1 MTLRVG
7 KLVYGLLKLLPCLL
21 AVLLASSCSSDQYS
35 DELKGG
41 ETLVTLTV
49 ATGNG
54 RTIPSRATSDGTS
67 SVATGVASSTDKDNY
82 IKDLLV
88 YIFDKNGNVIGTDQG
103 NFTVTDAS
111 TITVKVKTRP
121 AEGCTVYAIA
131 NAATLTGNAF
141 PFAGVSTLDEFKSQ
155 VMSFSTVADENGI
168 VEQEKST
175 CLLMVGCLTGFNT
188 TATANTN
195 ITLQRLAS
203 KITFNITAEANA
215 INGILYPVVIDS
227 YQLCNV
233 PNATFYT
240 HDDMANPKLPDANI
254 YQNFKERTTPVN
266 SWDPTN
272 PTVSYEQ
279 YVYANPTKDKTNAT
293 YLLIKAH
300 AQASSTNTAKIW
312 ESVFKVYLKEVKQG
326 GTLMTTQ
333 YRILPNYHYT
343 VKITIK
349 GSASAAGGVI
359 TSYSAYPFFSSGNPN
374 KNLDDWIDGQEKIDF
389 DYEEN

>member
-54 RTIPSRATSDGTS
+54 RTIPSRATSDGTG
-67 SVATGVASSTDKDNY
+67 SVTTGVASSTDKDNY

-103 NFTVTDAS
+103 NYTVTDAS

-131 NAATLTGNAF
+131 NAATLTEKAF

-155 VMSFSTVADENGI
+155 VMSFSTDVDGNGLVA
-168 VEQEKST
+168 QEKST

-203 KITFNITAEANA
+203 KITFKITAEANV
-215 INGILYPVVIDS
+215 INDISYPVVIDS
-227 YQLCNV
+227 YRLCNV

-240 HDDMANPKLPDANI
+240 HDDMDNPTLPTDIKYLNFSE
-254 YQNFKERTTPVN
+254 QNKTPVK
-266 SWDPTN
+266 SWKN
-272 PTVSYEQ
+272 PTVSYVQ
-279 YVYANPTKDKTNAT
+279 YVYANPATDETHAT
-293 YLLIKAH
+293 YLLINAH
-300 AQASSTNTAKIW
+300 AQASSSNTAKIW

-326 GTLMTTQ
+326 EALMTKYQ
-333 YRILPNYHYT
+333 ILPNYHYT
-343 VKITIK
+343 VNITIK
-349 GSASAAGGVI
+349 GSKVTADNGVEC
-359 TSYSAYPFFSSGNPN
+359 TAYPFFSSSNPD

-389 DYEEN
+389 DYEEK

>member
-67 SVATGVASSTDKDNY
+67 SVTTGVASSTDKDNY

-121 AEGCTVYAIA
+121 AKGCTVYAIA
-131 NAATLTGNAF
+131 NAATLTKKDF

-155 VMSFSTVADENGI
+155 VMSFPSL

-188 TATANTN
+188 TTTENTN
-195 ITLQRLAS
+195 IKLQRLAS
-203 KITFNITAEANA
+203 KITFKIKAEANA

-240 HDDMANPKLPDANI
+240 HDDMANPKLPGANI

-266 SWDPTN
+266 SWDPN

-349 GSASAAGGVI
+349 GSASAAGGEI
-359 TSYSAYPFFSSGNPN
+359 TSYSVCPFFSGGNLEQWN
-374 KNLDDWIDGQEKIDF
+374 DQWNNNNGQVDIDF
-389 DYEEN
+389 EYEL